1 MQNGKRELQI
11 RLRELVK
18 DWNRADRSFP
28 SHTELESSGRMLL
41 EWKRTEKIKG
51 LWDDDPPLLVSTTLD
66 DGIGQGVR
74 IINLFSEVAG
84 LRVMPIGL
92 LQPPEKIID
101 ACNRNSPDILG
112 LTVLQFDSE
121 EMIVTI
127 RREIDPGIQIIAG
140 GPVFRADLG
149 FAERTGVD
157 FVAKNVAS
165 FLEYLFGDAG
175 SFHRAMAF

>member
-1 MQNGKRELQI
+1 MHNGKRELQV

-28 SHTELESSGRMLL
+28 SHSELESSGRNLL
-41 EWKRTEKIKG
+41 EWKRTEKIMG
-51 LWDDDPPLLVSTTLD
+51 LWDDPPLLVSTTLD
-66 DGIGQGVR
+66 DGIGQGLR
-74 IINLFSEVAG
+74 IINMFSEVAG
-84 LRVMPIGL
+84 LMVMPIGL

-101 ACNRNSPDILG
+101 ACNMNSPDILG
-112 LTVLQFDSE
+112 MTVLQFDSE
-121 EMIVTI
+121 EMILKI
-127 RREIDPGIQIIAG
+127 RREIDPGIQIVAG
-140 GPVFRADLG
+140 GPVFRADSA

-165 FLEYLFGDAG
+165 FLEYLFGDTG